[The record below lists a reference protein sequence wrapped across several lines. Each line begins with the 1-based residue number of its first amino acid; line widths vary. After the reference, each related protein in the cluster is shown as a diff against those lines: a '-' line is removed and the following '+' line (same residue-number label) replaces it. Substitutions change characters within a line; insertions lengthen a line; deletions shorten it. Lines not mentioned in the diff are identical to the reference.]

1 MFVVNYMSTTKK
13 DKTIK
18 ETITDELKEST
29 NSYLEQQRQLSKD
42 TASNISQNTENIN
55 ENVNKFQE
63 DNRRIFENTSDTFRK
78 SQEQTRNTIQE
89 ITNNA
94 IEFQKNVFNTYQ
106 SSYSQ
111 FLNNINKSYWQ
122 NFNIPERYNE
132 TYNTLNKNIQD
143 STVNTTNFLNEIFV
157 GSVENLKK
165 SLELTQRYYNDI
177 VQNNFN
183 YIQKLARS
191 FNR

>member
-1 MFVVNYMSTTKK
+1 MSSTKK
-13 DKTIK
+13 DDVKEKTSRTK
-18 ETITDELKEST
+18 ETTEG
-29 NSYLEQQRQLSKD
+29 YLEQYKD
-42 TASNISQNTENIN
+42 TASNLSQATEKIN
-55 ENVNKFQE
+55 ENVNKFQD
-63 DNRRIFENTSDTFRK
+63 DNRRIIEKNADTFGK
-78 SQEQTRNTIQE
+78 FQEQISKTTQE
-89 ITNNA
+89 ISYNI
-94 IEFQKNVFNTYQ
+94 IELQKNIFNTYQ

-122 NFNIPERYNE
+122 NFNIPERYSE

-183 YIQKLARS
+183 YIQKLERS